1 MTQGKATKL
10 TITIKRPS
18 GGIEKVVHP
27 KLTFI
32 TPAQFEQIK
41 RETKAA
47 GRGDVLSYEIE
58 REQVKSAPIIKSL
71 FWAGVQTDCSV
82 TNAMTLNGGSK

>member
-1 MTQGKATKL
+1 MAQGKATKL

-18 GGIEKVVHP
+18 GVVEQVVHP

-41 RETKAA
+41 RDTKSA

-58 REQVKSAPIIKSL
+58 REQVKSAPMVKNL
-71 FWAGVQTDCSV
+71 FLAGVETDNTV
-82 TNAMTLNGGSK
+82 VNQMTLNGASK